1 MLWICEIIKGPSD
14 KMSQPRI
21 KSFVQASG
29 IDIPNVELP
38 AGEHIVRVDV
48 KDSDDR
54 IGATS
59 FVPKVE
65 PWPACLQPVHS
76 AFRRMHPSH

>member
-1 MLWICEIIKGPSD
+1 
-14 KMSQPRI
+14 MSQPRI

-29 IDIPNVELP
+29 IDIPDVELP

-54 IGATS
+54 IGTTS
-59 FVPKVE
+59 FVLKVE
-65 PWPACLQPVHS
+65 PWSPCLQPIHS
-76 AFRRMHPSH
+76 AFRRMHPAH